1 MKYLVIGDEDTVLG
15 FSLVGVSGTVVADT
29 DAARA
34 AFDRAIADAEVGIV
48 IMTERSAQLIR
59 DRVDRYL
66 FTEQFPL
73 IVEIPDR
80 SGRLPE
86 RPNLRELVN
95 RAIGINV

>member
-29 DAARA
+29 EAARA